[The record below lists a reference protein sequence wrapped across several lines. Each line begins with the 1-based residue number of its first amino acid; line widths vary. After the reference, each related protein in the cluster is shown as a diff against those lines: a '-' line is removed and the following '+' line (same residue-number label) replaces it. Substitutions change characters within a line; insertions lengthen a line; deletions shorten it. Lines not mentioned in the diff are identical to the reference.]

1 MAAFMVLLAA
11 TLWGSGGIFIN
22 LLTAA
27 GFSGPQMTAV
37 RLITVPK
44 LVGIFLFCTDRDQ
57 LKIHKADLKWF
68 ALNGL
73 VGVFGFNLCYTI
85 AIQLTG
91 MATAAVLLYLMP
103 SFVMLFSVAFLGERF
118 TPRKGLCLILSLAGC
133 ALVSG
138 IVSGF
143 RVATLGLVAGLAA
156 AVGYTTY
163 SLLVSTKLKAYSAFT
178 NVFYPFLAASVC
190 GLVYVTAV
198 DDLPGLGRL
207 LLQKPAYGLLN
218 VGLGFFCSV
227 LTYWLF
233 NTALGRIPASR
244 ASILAT
250 FEPVAAA
257 LFGVLLF
264 HEQLDGW
271 ILLGIGCEL
280 VALILLELPSKHGR
294 PKGGNDDA

>member
-1 MAAFMVLLAA
+1 MVLLAA
-11 TLWGSGGIFIN
+11 ALWGSGGIFIN

-27 GFSGPQMTAV
+27 GFSGPQITAV
-37 RLITVPK
+37 RLITVPL
-44 LVGIFLFCTDRDQ
+44 LVGTLLLCTHRDQ
-57 LKIHKADLKWF
+57 LRIRPADLKWF

-73 VGVFGFNLCYTI
+73 VGVFGFNLCYTF

-103 SFVMLFSVAFLGERF
+103 SFVMLFSVAFLRERF
-118 TPRKGLCLILSLAGC
+118 TPRKGLCLVLSLAGC

-143 RVATLGLVAGLAA
+143 RVAPLGLAAGLAA
-156 AVGYTTY
+156 AVGYTAY

-190 GLVYVTAV
+190 GLVYLAAA

-207 LLQKPAYGLLN
+207 LLEKPAYGLLN
-218 VGLGFFCSV
+218 MGLGFFGSV

-233 NTALGRIPASR
+233 NTALGRIPASQV
-244 ASILAT
+244 SILAT

-257 LFGVLLF
+257 MFGVLLF
-264 HEQLDGW
+264 HERLDGW

-280 VALILLELPSKHGR
+280 TALILLELPTKHHG
-294 PKGGNDDA
+294 PKGGDDNA